1 MTASQDRSGWSTA
14 TSIDEVLERMDAIAA
29 AHPTEDGVATFDR
42 MYRQV
47 TLLVK
52 QAELEDR
59 FGAGEFIA
67 RLDVHFANLFFDAY
81 AADVGGTPVP
91 RAWAPLFEARSRP
104 DTHPIQFALAGMNA
118 HIAHDLSLAV
128 VTTCREL
135 GVAPEDETPEHTDF
149 TLTNEV
155 LRVAAEEIKGWFASG
170 IVATVDRLGGRVDD
184 GFAMFALHTGR
195 AAAWETAEVLWGLED
210 NPKLHGLFVGG
221 LSRTVALTSRGI
233 LL

>member
-1 MTASQDRSGWSTA
+1 MVGSQDATGWSSA
-14 TSIDEVLERMDAIAA
+14 TTIDEVLERMDAIAG
-29 AHPTEDGVATFDR
+29 AHPADDGVATFDR

-52 QAELEDR
+52 DAELADR
-59 FGAGEFIA
+59 FGAGEFID
-67 RLDVHFANLFFDAY
+67 RLDVHFANLFFEAY
-81 AADVGGTPVP
+81 EADLRGAPVP
-91 RAWAPLFEARSRP
+91 RAWAPLFECRARS

-135 GVAPEDETPEHTDF
+135 GVVPEDETPEHSDF

-155 LRVAAEEIKGWFASG
+155 LREAAEVIKTWFATG
-170 IVATVDRLGGRVDD
+170 IVATVDRLGGKVDD
-184 GFAMFALHTGR
+184 GLAMFALHTGR
-195 AAAWETAEVLWGLED
+195 AAAWETAEVLWVLED
-210 NPKLHGLFVGG
+210 NPKMHGLFVGG
-221 LSRTVALTSRGI
+221 LARTVALTSRGI

>member
-1 MTASQDRSGWSTA
+1 MATAHGPAGWSTA
-14 TSIDEVLERMDAIAA
+14 SSIDDVLERMDAIAA
-29 AHPTEDGVATFDR
+29 AHPGSDGVATFDR

-47 TLLVK
+47 TRLV
-52 QAELEDR
+52 QEAELADR

-67 RLDVHFANLFFDAY
+67 RLDVHFANLFFAAY
-81 AADVGGTPVP
+81 EADVAGTEVP
-91 RAWAPLFEARSRP
+91 EPWAPLFEARAKP
-104 DTHPIQFALAGMNA
+104 DTHPVQFALAGMNA

-135 GVAPEDETPEHTDF
+135 GVEPDDETPEHADF
-149 TLTNEV
+149 TLTNDV
-155 LRVAAEEIKGWFASG
+155 LRDAAEQIKGWFASG

-184 GFAMFALHTGR
+184 GLAMFALHTGR

-210 NPKLHGLFVGG
+210 NPRVRRLFVGG
-221 LSRTVALTSRGI
+221 LARGVALTSRGI